1 MVAQLGGHKVR
12 SEPRP
17 LALASSCPV
26 QQAPRAAY
34 HGEQTQ
40 ARDGVLWQMKQGD
53 SSISLPASFL
63 SFHIE
68 VSIALGTEHT
78 L

>member
-1 MVAQLGGHKVR
+1 MVAQLGSHKVR

-26 QQAPRAAY
+26 QQAPRAAN

-40 ARDGVLWQMKQGD
+40 ARDGVLCGKL
-53 SSISLPASFL
+53 SRETALSPSLPPF
-63 SFHIE
+63 FIPHRVIYR
-68 VSIALGTEHT
+68 IRY
-78 L
+78 